1 MGSILFYRRKYYK
14 SNQNFNDKEWD
25 SFSLE
30 MIFFHSKYRNVFHTY
45 VIKTNT

>member
-25 SFSLE
+25 SFSLK
-30 MIFFHSKYRNVFHTY
+30 MIFFTRKIEMYFTPM
-45 VIKTNT
+45 